1 MRYKNSMT
9 KEEDQ
14 YKEELKTQGV
24 EVEEEKKTEEPVEE
38 TPAEKPK
45 VEDKVEE
52 PEKKLEE
59 EPKKEEE
66 KEVFKKRSIY
76 DEYKDKKSELKSEK
90 DLREKF
96 ETENTELKDK
106 LEALKNADTPKEK
119 QDALDDIDELAKEI
133 NADPEAI
140 RKLQKV
146 LMKGVKPTTD
156 ENLQKDL
163 DEFKSWKTTNQKVM
177 ETQQFDTE
185 FETVLPQIKSDFP
198 KISEDE
204 VKSIKEGLDKI
215 SHSKEYHD
223 KSLDYVVF
231 KNKEE
236 LTALI
241 SPHKKGM
248 ETKERKDIEV
258 DNFVFDP
265 NVDITKLSQTDFVK
279 WEKAYKKATESSEE
293 LVMDGKSGKMIV

>member
-1 MRYKNSMT
+1 MT

-45 VEDKVEE
+45 VEEKVEE
-52 PEKKLEE
+52 PEKKPEE

-90 DLREKF
+90 ELREKF
-96 ETENTELKDK
+96 ESENTELKDK

-119 QDALDDIDELAKEI
+119 QDAQDDIDELAKEI

-146 LMKGVKPTTD
+146 FLKGIKPTND
-156 ENLQKDL
+156 ENLKKDL
-163 DEFKSWKTTNQKVM
+163 EDFKSWKTQNQKVM
-177 ETQQFDTE
+177 QTQQFDTE
-185 FETVLPQIKSDFP
+185 FETVLPQIKLDFP
-198 KISEDE
+198 KATDE
-204 VKSIKEGLDKI
+204 ELKTIKKSLDTI

-231 KNKEE
+231 KEKEA

-241 SPHKKGM
+241 SPKKKGM

-265 NVDITKLSQTDFVK
+265 NADITKLSAPDFVK

-293 LVMDGKSGKMIV
+293 LVIDGKSGKMIV

>member
-1 MRYKNSMT
+1 MT

-14 YKEELKTQGV
+14 YKAELEAEGI
-24 EVEEEKKTEEPVEE
+24 EVEGEKTDKSVEE

-52 PEKKLEE
+52 PEKKPEE
-59 EPKKEEE
+59 EPEKVEEKKE
-66 KEVFKKRSIY
+66 FKKRSIY

-90 DLREKF
+90 ELRTKA
-96 ETENTELKDK
+96 ETENTELKEK
-106 LEALKNADTPKEK
+106 LEALQNAETPKEK

-133 NADPEAI
+133 NADPEVI

-146 LMKGVKPTTD
+146 LMKGVAPANNET
-156 ENLQKDL
+156 LQKDL
-163 DEFKSWKTTNQKVM
+163 ADFKNWKTQNQKVM
-177 ETQQFDTE
+177 ATQQFETE
-185 FETVLPQIKSDFP
+185 FATVLPQIKSDFP
-198 KISEDE
+198 KISDDE
-204 VKSIKEGLDKI
+204 MKSVKEALDKI

-236 LTALI
+236 LSALI
-241 SPHKKGM
+241 SPKKRGM
-248 ETKERKDIEV
+248 ETKERKDLEE

-265 NVDITKLSQTDFVK
+265 NVDITKLSATDFVK
-279 WEKAYKKATESSEE
+279 WEKAYNKQTASSEE
-293 LVMDGKSGKMIV
+293 LVMDGKSGKMII